1 MADGGRAAT
10 GAYGRSMPSSPPP
23 PDPHDPDEVKP
34 PRRLGIAWF
43 LWPLGVL
50 LLIMLIAWLL

>member
-1 MADGGRAAT
+1 MADVPARALAP
-10 GAYGRSMPSSPPP
+10 YGRVMASRPLP

-50 LLIMLIAWLL
+50 LLVMLVAWLL